1 MIYTVTLNP
10 AIDFVVSIDNLI
22 AGTINRSEN
31 ENIYCGGKGINVS
44 IMLKELGLCSIA
56 TGFLCGFTGAQ
67 IEKELKDNGITTDFV
82 HLENGFSRIN
92 IKLRGDE
99 ETDINTC
106 GPDVSDFDMH
116 LFLKKLED
124 IRKDDILVLSG
135 SAQKNADDK
144 IYAKILS
151 KVAKTG
157 VTTIVDCT
165 GKKLLNTLQY
175 KPFLI
180 KPNVSELAQTF
191 NTKIATLHD
200 IEKYAIKLQNLGAQN
215 VLVSMGEKGAV
226 LFTDSNQVILQSAP
240 KGNVK
245 NTAGA
250 GDSMVAGFIAGYIK
264 TQDYKYAL
272 KLATACGSATA
283 FSYSLG
289 KENEIKKIYELIES
303 K

>member
-10 AIDFVVSIDNLI
+10 AIDFVINIDNLI
-22 AGTINRSEN
+22 QGTINRSES
-31 ENIYCGGKGINVS
+31 ENIFCGGKGINVS
-44 IMLKELGLCSIA
+44 LMLKELGHDSIA
-56 TGFLCGFTGAQ
+56 TGFLSGFTGEQ
-67 IEKELKDNGITTDFV
+67 IEKELKSSGITTDFV

-92 IKLRGDE
+92 VKLRGDE
-99 ETDINTC
+99 ETDINTN

-116 LFLKKLED
+116 LFFKKLEN
-124 IRKDDILVLSG
+124 IKQNDILVLSG
-135 SAQKNADDK
+135 SAPQNADDK

-151 KVAKTG
+151 KVSKTD
-157 VTTIVDCT
+157 VTTVVDCT

-175 KPFLI
+175 EPFLI

-191 NTKIATLHD
+191 NAKIATLHD
-200 IEKYAIKLQNLGAQN
+200 IEKYAIKLKNLGAQN
-215 VLVSMGEKGAV
+215 VLVSMGDKGSV
-226 LFTDSNQVILQSAP
+226 LFTQSNQVIVQSAP

-250 GDSMVAGFIAGYIK
+250 GDSMVAGFISGYMK

-283 FSYSLG
+283 FSQSLG
-289 KENEIKKIYELIES
+289 KENEIRKIYELIES